1 MSVVD
6 ETEAAVAAAKK
17 SGMLGA
23 SDAGAVA
30 VLLHMATQIDAQ
42 VDGLTPDGKLD
53 NVSVPTYL
61 KFCDALGLTPTSRKR
76 LTADAPVE
84 RASSGG
90 KLSQLKSIAGGK
102 SA

>member
-6 ETEAAVAAAKK
+6 ETQTAVEAAYRAKL
-17 SGMLGA
+17 LGP

-30 VLLHMATQIDAQ
+30 VLVHMAEQIDAQ
-42 VDGLTPDGKLD
+42 VNGLTPDGKLD

-76 LTADAPVE
+76 LTADAPAE
-84 RASSGG
+84 KGASGG
-90 KLSQLKSIAGGK
+90 KLGQLKSIAGGK